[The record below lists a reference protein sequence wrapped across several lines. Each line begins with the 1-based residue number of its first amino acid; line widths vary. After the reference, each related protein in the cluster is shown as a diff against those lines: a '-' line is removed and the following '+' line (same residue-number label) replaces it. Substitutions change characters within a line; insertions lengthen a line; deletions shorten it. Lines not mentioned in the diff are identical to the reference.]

1 MRKNIIKWLLLGV
14 GSLSVFIGF
23 IGLIVPIMPT
33 LPFLIIGAACY
44 VKSSERFYKWLI
56 SHRYFG
62 NDIKNFIEHRMIS
75 KKSKVFSIVFL
86 GLAMG
91 TSIGFIVP
99 RLPLNFI
106 TWVTNPSIVLQ
117 ILLGVITAGVMVYI
131 LSLNTVNTEQS

>member
-1 MRKNIIKWLLLGV
+1 
-14 GSLSVFIGF
+14 
-23 IGLIVPIMPT
+23 
-33 LPFLIIGAACY
+33 
-44 VKSSERFYKWLI
+44 
-56 SHRYFG
+56 
-62 NDIKNFIEHRMIS
+62 MIS